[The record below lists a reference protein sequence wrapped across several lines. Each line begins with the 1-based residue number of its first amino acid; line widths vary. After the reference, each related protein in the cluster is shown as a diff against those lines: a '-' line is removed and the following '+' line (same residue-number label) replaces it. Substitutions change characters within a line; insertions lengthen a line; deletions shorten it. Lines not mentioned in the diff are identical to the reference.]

1 MYVEQQFEIK
11 DVQDIAQRAQ
21 DKYFELALPVIE
33 NLSNTL
39 PQFS

>member
-1 MYVEQQFEIK
+1 MYVKQQFEIK

-21 DKYFELALPVIE
+21 DKYFELALPVTD

-39 PQFS
+39 PYF